1 MRTAT
6 PTLEVSVISPYIG
19 QERQGGT
26 VMKRNKNQ
34 QRLTQT
40 PKRKKKN
47 CGVYISWNWP
57 LSRDPKGE
65 VHWLAIS

>member
-40 PKRKKKN
+40 PKRKKKTAV
-47 CGVYISWNWP
+47 CTFLGTGHCPGTPRGRST
-57 LSRDPKGE
+57 G
-65 VHWLAIS
+65 